1 MATHLHSTA
10 KTVRKTLNAWKTKG
24 LGGLWEASGRGR
36 QRRWSETDIEY
47 LEDCLRID
55 PRSYNSV
62 QLAEKLSRERQVDLS
77 PEYLRDFP
85 QKKGVIWKRMRVS
98 HQKRQDPHQR
108 LAKKNDLEM
117 LELAAAADEIDLLYL
132 DESGC
137 CLWSAVSYSYY
148 FKGEQKRLEQ
158 TKKRGKRLSLLGLW
172 QPLVTF
178 ICSLVLGSWKSED
191 FIKLMEEQAQVAGAI
206 YQRTGRIRVITLDN
220 GSIHKSSCKSFL

>member
-1 MATHLHSTA
+1 
-10 KTVRKTLNAWKTKG
+10 
-24 LGGLWEASGRGR
+24 
-36 QRRWSETDIEY
+36 
-47 LEDCLRID
+47 
-55 PRSYNSV
+55 
-62 QLAEKLSRERQVDLS
+62 
-77 PEYLRDFP
+77 
-85 QKKGVIWKRMRVS
+85 MRVS
-98 HQKRQDPHQR
+98 HQKRQDPHKR

-148 FKGEQKRLEQ
+148 FKGEQKRQEQ
-158 TKKRGKRLSLLGLW
+158 TKKRGKRLSVLGLW
-172 QPLVTF
+172 QPLVKF

-220 GSIHKSSCKSFL
+220 GSIHTSKAVKQKLPQWEAMGLYLFFLPPYCSVPEPH